1 MDNDEESP
9 GKIIKAIEKSKEW
22 ENRIPVGVFYENKNI
37 PTYEERLQS
46 RIDNYKEY
54 PPALQTIKDENG
66 NPNINIDRLIDE
78 LKTK

>member
-1 MDNDEESP
+1 M
-9 GKIIKAIEKSKEW
+9 KI
-22 ENRIPVGVFYENKNI
+22 RIL

-78 LKTK
+78 LKTR